1 MRHMPR
7 CAHNQRI
14 LHSTMPPAVQKIYEG
29 GGKAVYHMKKVAL
42 IMGSDSDLP
51 IVTPAVKQLKE
62 LGIETE
68 VRVMSA
74 HRTPKQAQDFAENAA
89 KNGFGV
95 IIAAA
100 GMAAHLGGVLAS
112 TTLPVIGIPC
122 SAKVLDGMDAMLAT
136 VMMPP
141 GIPVA
146 TVGVNAA
153 KNAALLAA
161 EILAVGDDALAK
173 KLADMRKDMENAVI
187 EKDKAM
193 QEKIKEI

>member
-1 MRHMPR
+1 
-7 CAHNQRI
+7 
-14 LHSTMPPAVQKIYEG
+14 
-29 GGKAVYHMKKVAL
+29 MKKVAI

-51 IVTPAVKQLKE
+51 VVTPAIKQLRE
-62 LGIETE
+62 LNIETE

-74 HRTPKQAQDFAENAA
+74 HRTPQEAHEFSKNAA
-89 KNGFGV
+89 DNGFGV

-100 GMAAHLGGVLAS
+100 GMAAHLGGVLAAS
-112 TTLPVIGIPC
+112 TVLPVIGIPC

-136 VMMPP
+136 VMMPH

-161 EILAVGDDALAK
+161 EILAVGDDDLAK
-173 KLADMRKDMENAVI
+173 KLVQMREDMHNQVV
-187 EKDKAM
+187 EKDKAL
-193 QEKIKEI
+193 QEKLKEL

>member
-1 MRHMPR
+1 
-7 CAHNQRI
+7 
-14 LHSTMPPAVQKIYEG
+14 
-29 GGKAVYHMKKVAL
+29 MKKVAI

-51 IVTPAVKQLKE
+51 VVAPAIKQLKE
-62 LGIETE
+62 LGIEVE
-68 VRVMSA
+68 ARVMSA
-74 HRTPKQAQDFAENAA
+74 HRTPEEAHEFSKNAI

-100 GMAAHLGGVLAS
+100 GMAAHLGGVLAAS
-112 TTLPVIGIPC
+112 TTLPVIGNPC

-161 EILAVGDDALAK
+161 EILAVGDDELMAKLVKMREDMAEQVKQKDIAL
-173 KLADMRKDMENAVI
+173 
-187 EKDKAM
+187 
-193 QEKIKEI
+193 QEKIKEL